1 MLGGE
6 GGGRLEL
13 GPVLGEGGLDL
24 GGGVNGSLVLMWDP
38 LGIGVVGVVVASY
51 FLINRQFWF
60 WFFVKGLIESN
71 RIERERWVELI
82 IGL

>member
-1 MLGGE
+1 MGEE

-13 GPVLGEGGLDL
+13 GPVMGEGGLDL
-24 GGGVNGSLVLMWDP
+24 GGGVSGSLVLMWDP

-60 WFFVKGLIESN
+60 WFLVKGLIESN
-71 RIERERWVELI
+71 RIERERERG
-82 IGL
+82 GLS

>member
-1 MLGGE
+1 MGEE

-13 GPVLGEGGLDL
+13 GPVVGEGGLDL

-51 FLINRQFWF
+51 FFDQSTILVLVFGKRINR
-60 WFFVKGLIESN
+60 IE
-71 RIERERWVELI
+71 RERERWVELI

>member
-1 MLGGE
+1 MGGE

-24 GGGVNGSLVLMWDP
+24 GGGVSGSFVLMWDP
-38 LGIGVVGVVVASY
+38 LGVGVVGVGVVASY
-51 FLINRQFWF
+51 FLINRQFL
-60 WFFVKGLIESN
+60 VKGLIESN
-71 RIERERWVELI
+71 RIERERERWVELI